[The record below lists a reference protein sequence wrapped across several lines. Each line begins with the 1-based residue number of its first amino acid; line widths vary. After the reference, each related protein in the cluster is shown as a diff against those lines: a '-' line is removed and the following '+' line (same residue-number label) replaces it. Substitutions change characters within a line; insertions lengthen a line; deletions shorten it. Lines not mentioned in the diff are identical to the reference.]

1 MIAELALNTGEKAH
15 EKRKGWSPAAGRQQ
29 KAVNVVLW
37 LLPWTEKG
45 IPMALDFALT
55 SRTRIMLYSSAL
67 ALDGP
72 YSTGVY
78 TFKFVRERDCLFVV
92 LGEKKRKMRKHPGTP
107 RLCLGSL

>member
-15 EKRKGWSPAAGRQQ
+15 KQRKGRSPAAGRQQ

-67 ALDGP
+67 AVDGP
-72 YSTGVY
+72 FSTGAY
-78 TFKFVRERDCLFVV
+78 TFKFVRERDCLLF
-92 LGEKKRKMRKHPGTP
+92 LERRRGR
-107 RLCLGSL
+107 